1 MVRAA
6 SPARL
11 RLRRLTG
18 TPELPYTLLDVFTD
32 VRLAGNP
39 LAVVHDADALDE
51 RTMLAFA
58 IETKLSET
66 SFVQTR
72 GAAGADYR
80 NRTFSM
86 AGELP
91 FAGHPSLGTAVAV
104 ARRRGVS
111 GEAVYVQETGAG
123 LQPIEV
129 LIEGDAA
136 SASMLQEPPR
146 FGPELDPTPLL
157 AALGLD
163 DRDAHPDL
171 PPQAV
176 STGLRQVMLPLRSMA
191 ALARIASEPRA
202 SVRPGRPGGR
212 GSGTGS
218 AAGPRCAYL
227 HARTGCAA
235 VGISQG
241 VALGRPSRLEAEI
254 AGDRVR
260 VAGRVV
266 PVIDGVLTFRTAG
279 AGAGERKAGLAR
291 QRKAGNP
298 DRVSCR

>member
-1 MVRAA
+1 VVRAA

-72 GAAGADYR
+72 RAAGADYR
-80 NRTFSM
+80 NRIFSM

-136 SASMLQEPPR
+136 STSMLQEPPR
-146 FGPELDPTPLL
+146 FGPELDP
-157 AALGLD
+157 
-163 DRDAHPDL
+163 
-171 PPQAV
+171 
-176 STGLRQVMLPLRSMA
+176 
-191 ALARIASEPRA
+191 
-202 SVRPGRPGGR
+202 
-212 GSGTGS
+212 
-218 AAGPRCAYL
+218 PRCWPRSAWTTGMPT
-227 HARTGCAA
+227 RTCRP
-235 VGISQG
+235 
-241 VALGRPSRLEAEI
+241 RPSPPAF
-254 AGDRVR
+254 
-260 VAGRVV
+260 GR
-266 PVIDGVLTFRTAG
+266 
-279 AGAGERKAGLAR
+279 
-291 QRKAGNP
+291 
-298 DRVSCR
+298 

>member
-1 MVRAA
+1 M
-6 SPARL
+6 
-11 RLRRLTG
+11 
-18 TPELPYTLLDVFTD
+18 
-32 VRLAGNP
+32 RLAGNP
-39 LAVVHDADALDE
+39 LAVVHDGDALDE
-51 RTMLAFA
+51 RTMLALA

-72 GAAGADYR
+72 RAAGADYR
-80 NRTFSM
+80 NRIFSM

-146 FGPELDPTPLL
+146 FGPELDPAPLL

-202 SVRPGRPGGR
+202 VDAVLAANQGLRPVRRVVRAVAGSGERASVRPGRPGGR
-212 GSGTGS
+212 GSGHRVGS
-218 AAGPRCAYL
+218 GTPVRLTFTRAPDARRWGSPRA
-227 HARTGCAA
+227 
-235 VGISQG
+235 
-241 VALGRPSRLEAEI
+241 SRLAAR
-254 AGDRVR
+254 AGSRPR
-260 VAGRVV
+260 SPA
-266 PVIDGVLTFRTAG
+266 TAS
-279 AGAGERKAGLAR
+279 ASPAVWSR
-291 QRKAGNP
+291 
-298 DRVSCR
+298 